1 MKEIPYTSGV
11 LWEKYVQGVSPLDN
25 SLPANTAAIPSSER
39 KLSQT
44 IGGVCRV
51 KAKQSFKNSCSTS
64 TQNGIAARKRD
75 AREAWRVAIYI
86 LY

>member
-44 IGGVCRV
+44 MGSVCRV
-51 KAKQSFKNSCSTS
+51 KASFKNSCSNS

-75 AREAWRVAIYI
+75 AREAWRVAI
-86 LY
+86 